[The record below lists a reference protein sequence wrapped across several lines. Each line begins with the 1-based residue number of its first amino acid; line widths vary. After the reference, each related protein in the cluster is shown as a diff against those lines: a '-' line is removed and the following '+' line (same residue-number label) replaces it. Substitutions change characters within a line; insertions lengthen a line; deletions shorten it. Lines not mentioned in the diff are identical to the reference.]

1 MGSAAVEPFGSP
13 FGFVASTITWAE
25 AGPTSR
31 GPAPL
36 GPRPVIKN
44 DPTPGDLPLLSRTP
58 AAWAEIAM
66 SDPRALLSDHAYLEK
81 KAAAN
86 ALELLN
92 RWPEPTRP
100 EEWTRTLAAVASD
113 EAGHLSGVVRLLNE
127 RGGQLD
133 RVHRNDY
140 ARDLRRHVRKGQGP
154 EELLDRLLISALIE
168 LRSCERFRLLAT
180 YCQDRD
186 PALSRFYSRLW
197 SSELGHYRV
206 FLRLAESVAEPD
218 EVGSRWDEM
227 LRIEAETIATQPPGP
242 RMHSGWAMEAT
253 DGPGSSELHRSE
265 LIGTTNLPPGPYLA

>member
-1 MGSAAVEPFGSP
+1 MIE
-13 FGFVASTITWAE
+13 
-25 AGPTSR
+25 
-31 GPAPL
+31 
-36 GPRPVIKN
+36 N
-44 DPTPGDLPLLSRTP
+44 DPTPDDLPLLTRTP
-58 AAWAEIAM
+58 VAWAEIAM
-66 SDPRALLSDHAYLEK
+66 SDPRALLSDHAYLER

-92 RWPEPTRP
+92 RWPEPARP

-133 RVHRNDY
+133 RTHRNDY
-140 ARDLRRHVRKGQGP
+140 ARDLRQHVRKGHGP

-186 PALSRFYSRLW
+186 PVLGRFYRRLW

-206 FLRLAESVAEPD
+206 FLRLSECVAD
-218 EVGSRWDEM
+218 EEEVRSRWDEM
-227 LRIEAETIATQPPGP
+227 LRIEAETIAAQPPGP
-242 RMHSGWAMEAT
+242 RIHGGWLV
-253 DGPGSSELHRSE
+253 DS
-265 LIGTTNLPPGPYLA
+265 PPEHG